1 MTDFEMTA
9 LYEASQCETLTPY
22 EQLAIK
28 QAMNELNV
36 SRETIFVVISIDA
49 SETCTCFF
57 CHNDNYITT
66 NKRQALIK
74 AVYLTD
80 IHDEVIICSLDYWK
94 KTILSDDP
102 TFIKVKNLEKQG
114 IVLYNN
120 MNKM

>member
-1 MTDFEMTA
+1 MKALDRLFEGSGFKNAKT
-9 LYEASQCETLTPY
+9 TLLPDS
-22 EQLAIK
+22 K
-28 QAMNELNV
+28 
-36 SRETIFVVISIDA
+36 DG
-49 SETCTCFF
+49 C
-57 CHNDNYITT
+57 NYITT

-80 IHDEVIICSLDYWK
+80 IHDEVIICPLDYWK
-94 KTILSDDP
+94 KIILSDDP